1 MRMIL
6 YRTLAAAIIV
16 AVLGLWIYP
25 ESNPFQQQFFI
36 ATGILFF
43 LALLAQIALHIK
55 QTSND
60 WQCKF
65 QYTSDTI
72 LTSLLVSASGGIF
85 SPFSMLYGL
94 IIIASGTHARRMLP
108 IMISILT
115 CISYLAA
122 VYGEVWINKRI
133 SELDTA
139 QSLHALFQVS
149 VFLLV
154 GGVMAYIAR
163 RHASL
168 HEASSQ
174 AVRKHRKLKDMHD
187 HIMAEMREGVI
198 VLDRSLQA
206 SDMNDAAN
214 LLLGSLSVPS
224 LLDYPPL
231 ADFFNRPETVSFQCE
246 YTENGNIWLLAIQ
259 SLSNDDDAT
268 WLLTIVDMADVR
280 QLEQELMQ
288 QEKLAVLGKMAAMLA
303 HEIRNPIQTIDQGIE
318 IMVKHPDNSTKIQPL
333 LHDEIMRLNRL
344 VGIMLEYAKPLIP
357 APALTYMPEL
367 INASIHQFM
376 VEKQQQIHTQCQVKK
391 LWIDADHFRLVLD
404 NLLSNA
410 LASGQDHHTI
420 DIQLQAGESRWILLV
435 SNRGEIPATIR
446 DSIFEPFVSGRSSG
460 IGLGLATIKQVCDA
474 NGWLIDVD
482 CDAGMT
488 RIQIMG
494 PILTDS
500 DIAMDNDSREA
511 IDG

>member
-1 MRMIL
+1 MIF
-6 YRTLAAAIIV
+6 V
-16 AVLGLWIYP
+16 
-25 ESNPFQQQFFI
+25 
-36 ATGILFF
+36 ATGGLFILTW
-43 LALLAQIALHIK
+43 LVQIALHIK
-55 QTSND
+55 HATDD
-60 WQCKF
+60 WQWAF
-65 QYTSDTI
+65 QYASDTI
-72 LTSLLVSASGGIF
+72 LTSLLVFASGGIF
-85 SPFSMLYGL
+85 SPFALLYGL
-94 IIIASGTHARRMLP
+94 IMIASGTHARRMLP
-108 IMISILT
+108 IMISILA
-115 CISYLAA
+115 CFGYLAA
-122 VYGEVWINKRI
+122 VYGEVWINRRI
-133 SELDTA
+133 SGLDTA
-139 QSLHALFQVS
+139 QSLHALLQVS
-149 VFLLV
+149 IFLLV

-198 VLDRSLQA
+198 VLDRSLQV
-206 SDMNDAAN
+206 SDMNDAASM
-214 LLLGSLSVPS
+214 LLGGLSVPS
-224 LLDYPPL
+224 LLAYPPL
-231 ADFFNRPETVSFQCE
+231 ADFFNRPETASFQCE

-259 SLSNDDDAT
+259 SLSNDDDAA

-318 IMVKHPDNSTKIQPL
+318 IMVKHPDNSAKIQPL

-376 VEKQQQIHTQCQVKK
+376 VEKQQQIHAQCQVKK

-420 DIQLQAGESRWILLV
+420 DIQLQTGESNWVLQAA
-435 SNRGEIPATIR
+435 NRGEIPISIR

-482 CDAGMT
+482 CDAGIT
-488 RIQIMG
+488 RFQIIG
-494 PILTDS
+494 PILTELDITTDGDRETS
-500 DIAMDNDSREA
+500 D
-511 IDG
+511 G

>member
-6 YRTLAAAIIV
+6 YRTLAAAVIV
-16 AVLGLWIYP
+16 VVLGLWIYP
-25 ESNPFQQQFFI
+25 TSYPFQQMIFV
-36 ATGILFF
+36 ATGGLFILTWMV
-43 LALLAQIALHIK
+43 QIALNIK
-55 QTSND
+55 HAAND
-60 WQCKF
+60 WQWAF
-65 QYTSDTI
+65 QYASDTI
-72 LTSLLVSASGGIF
+72 LTSLLVFASGGIF
-85 SPFSMLYGL
+85 SPFSLLYGL
-94 IIIASGTHARRMLP
+94 IMIASGTHARRMLP
-108 IMISILT
+108 VMISILA
-115 CISYLAA
+115 CFGYLAA

-133 SELDTA
+133 SGLDTA
-139 QSLHALFQVS
+139 QSLHALLQIS

-174 AVRKHRKLKDMHD
+174 AVRQHRKLKDMHD

-198 VLDRSLQA
+198 VLNRSLQV
-206 SDMNDAAN
+206 SDMNDAASV
-214 LLLGSLSVPS
+214 LLKRLPVPT
-224 LLDYPPL
+224 LLAYPPL
-231 ADFFNRPETVSFQCE
+231 AGFFFRPGSPSFQCE
-246 YTENGNIWLLAIQ
+246 YTENGNIWLLAVQ
-259 SLSNDDDAT
+259 SLSSDDDAA
-268 WLLTIVDMADVR
+268 WLLTIVDITDVR

-318 IMVKHPDNSTKIQPL
+318 IMAKHPDNGAKIQPL

-344 VGIMLEYAKPLIP
+344 VGIMLEYAKPLKP
-357 APALTYMPEL
+357 APVLTYMPEL

-376 VEKQQQIHTQCQVKK
+376 VTKQQIHGQCQFDK

-410 LASGQDHHTI
+410 LASGQDKHAI
-420 DIQLQAGESRWILLV
+420 DVHLQAGASSWALQV

-446 DSIFEPFVSGRSSG
+446 DSMFEPFVSGRSSG

-482 CDAGMT
+482 CEAGMT
-488 RIQIMG
+488 RFQVMG
-494 PILTDS
+494 PILTDQ
-500 DIAMDNDSREA
+500 DVATDKHGTEAMD
-511 IDG
+511 G